1 MKILTAATRNLGI
14 SRFLCE
20 YSGPFG
26 GMFSYIWLDML
37 SKVPVGAKCLSLVR
51 IPRNLLTTPSLLVQS
66 IPYMHTRECLLCIEY
81 LWNFTSF
88 VCFFFQLSIYW
99 KAFQHNVSFKTKQCY
114 WGYSYL
120 KKGFCKSCY
129 ITTQWNEVD
138 YGLTLE
144 RWLKEKTKFLVFEI
158 C

>member
-1 MKILTAATRNLGI
+1 MGSEMCIRDRRQTDHTTLLRHPSLKGYTWRPLPTPWQVNSGTEPNDETNQDSKPPMKILTAATRNLGI

-26 GMFSYIWLDML
+26 GMFSYIRLDML

-81 LWNFTSF
+81 L
-88 VCFFFQLSIYW
+88 
-99 KAFQHNVSFKTKQCY
+99 
-114 WGYSYL
+114 
-120 KKGFCKSCY
+120 
-129 ITTQWNEVD
+129 
-138 YGLTLE
+138 
-144 RWLKEKTKFLVFEI
+144 
-158 C
+158 